1 MVSSSKILTVSYGTF
16 SCTLEGFDDSF
27 EMMKA
32 ISEYFRDLAQEDRYF
47 GAEPPTPDAEMLAR
61 IAEREVARR
70 VDARLEN
77 GGVVLRPSL
86 GQAAAVT
93 TAAAAAA
100 PEAAQDDTPK
110 ATPAPQDT
118 QSVETAADDLPVEA
132 DQDITAVQETD
143 ETDIQADETPEANGI
158 AAIAESVIDTE
169 EEQID
174 ASALED
180 VVAPKA
186 ETARPALTDPSSVAA
201 KLSRI
206 RAVVESNEH
215 REEDIADDFT
225 EDQHAE
231 AFETEEHLTFD
242 DLIDEDFEDELAPA
256 AEIKEDVQDEEFDA
270 DAMARIMADQDDPE
284 AIADAPEAEVL
295 LDDDEDDDGMLADT
309 LASVLA
315 DQDSLDDDDQ
325 IDAPDDLPAEEA
337 ELDGEFEDEAPKKQ
351 LIRSRARVV
360 RVKRAAFDA
369 AVAAGVVEA
378 ADDAENDDAQEVAQ
392 SVTPDIESSLSDEDE
407 EALTRELAN
416 LEDEFVADDD
426 EEDDF
431 DAALASAFE
440 DDDDLEDED
449 EPLEL
454 SQDEDDFDDEDE
466 VAEDKSVDAFFDDQD
481 EDDDEEVSMFAE
493 EDDEDEDDEFSRELE
508 DVFSD
513 ENFEDD
519 LEDLEPSMVAEP
531 EIEVDLSEA
540 VSDVR
545 RAVKMSSPGRA
556 LLTEGKVG
564 EDGSSVSRILDETN
578 QQLDEPEGN
587 RRRNAIA
594 HLRAA
599 VAATRADR
607 ILGGKSKKKEEA
619 DPYREDLA
627 TVVRPRR
634 PQATAQTP
642 RPTRP
647 DQNKPAP
654 LKLVAEQRIDR
665 PEDAAPIRPRR
676 VSRKVEDVAQP
687 ASNDEGFAEYA
698 ERVGAT
704 DLAEM
709 LEAAAA
715 YMSFVEGQDAFS
727 RPQLMAKMREA
738 DATDYSREDR
748 LRSFGTLLREGKIAK
763 LEGGKFAVS
772 DNIGFQPK
780 ALAAG

>member
-100 PEAAQDDTPK
+100 PAGAQDDTPK
-110 ATPAPQDT
+110 ATPAPQES
-118 QSVETAADDLPVEA
+118 QSTETAPDDLPVEA
-132 DQDITAVQETD
+132 DQDITAVQGTD
-143 ETDIQADETPEANGI
+143 NTDIQADETPEANGI
-158 AAIAESVIDTE
+158 EAIAESVIDTE

-270 DAMARIMADQDDPE
+270 DAMARIMTDQDEPE
-284 AIADAPEAEVL
+284 QIADAPEAEVS

-325 IDAPDDLPAEEA
+325 IDASDDLAAEEA

-378 ADDAENDDAQEVAQ
+378 ADDAENGDAQEVAQ

-440 DDDDLEDED
+440 DDDIEDED
-449 EPLEL
+449 EPQEL
-454 SQDEDDFDDEDE
+454 AQDEDEFDDEEE

-607 ILGGKSKKKEEA
+607 ILGGKSKVKEEA

-780 ALAAG
+780 ARAAG

>member
-86 GQAAAVT
+86 GQAAAVST
-93 TAAAAAA
+93 GAAAAA
-100 PEAAQDDTPK
+100 PAAAQDDAPK
-110 ATPAPQDT
+110 ATPVTQEA
-118 QSVETAADDLPVEA
+118 QSVEIAADDLPVEA
-132 DQDITAVQETD
+132 DQDITAVQKTD
-143 ETDIQADETPEANGI
+143 DADIQADETPEANGI

-169 EEQID
+169 EELID

-186 ETARPALTDPSSVAA
+186 DTARPALTDPSSVAA

-215 REEDIADDFT
+215 REDDIADDFT

-270 DAMARIMADQDDPE
+270 DAMARIMADQDEPE
-284 AIADAPEAEVL
+284 AIADAPEAEVS

-325 IDAPDDLPAEEA
+325 IDASDELKAEEA

-378 ADDAENDDAQEVAQ
+378 ADDAENDDAQKVAQ

-440 DDDDLEDED
+440 DDDDLEDEV
-449 EPLEL
+449 EPQEL
-454 SQDEDDFDDEDE
+454 AQDEFDDEDE

-481 EDDDEEVSMFAE
+481 EDDDDEVSMFAE
-493 EDDEDEDDEFSRELE
+493 EDYEDEDDEFSRELE

-780 ALAAG
+780 ARAAG

>member
-1 MVSSSKILTVSYGTF
+1 
-16 SCTLEGFDDSF
+16 
-27 EMMKA
+27 MMKA

-86 GQAAAVT
+86 GQAAAAA
-93 TAAAAAA
+93 TAAAPA
-100 PEAAQDDTPK
+100 AAQDDAPK
-110 ATPAPQDT
+110 TTPAT
-118 QSVETAADDLPVEA
+118 QESQNTEAAPDDLPVEA
-132 DQDITAVQETD
+132 DPDIAAVQESD
-143 ETDIQADETPEANGI
+143 EADIQADETPEANGI

-169 EEQID
+169 EELID

-180 VVAPKA
+180 IVAPKA

-270 DAMARIMADQDDPE
+270 DAMARIMADQDEPE
-284 AIADAPEAEVL
+284 AIADAPEAEVS

-315 DQDSLDDDDQ
+315 DQDSLDDDDE
-325 IDAPDDLPAEEA
+325 IDASDELNAEEA

-449 EPLEL
+449 EPQEL
-454 SQDEDDFDDEDE
+454 AQDEDEFDDEDE

-481 EDDDEEVSMFAE
+481 EDDDDDDDEVSMFAE

-607 ILGGKSKKKEEA
+607 ILGGKSKAKEEA

-780 ALAAG
+780 ARAAG

>member
-100 PEAAQDDTPK
+100 PAAAQDDTPK
-110 ATPAPQDT
+110 ATPVTQDT
-118 QSVETAADDLPVEA
+118 QSTETAPDDLPVEA

-143 ETDIQADETPEANGI
+143 EADIQFDETPEANGI
-158 AAIAESVIDTE
+158 ASIAESVIDTE
-169 EEQID
+169 EELID

-270 DAMARIMADQDDPE
+270 DAMARIMADQDEPE
-284 AIADAPEAEVL
+284 QNADAPEAEVS
-295 LDDDEDDDGMLADT
+295 LDVDEDDDGMLADT

-325 IDAPDDLPAEEA
+325 IDASDELNAEEA

-440 DDDDLEDED
+440 DDDIEDED

-454 SQDEDDFDDEDE
+454 PQDEDEFDDEEE

-607 ILGGKSKKKEEA
+607 ILGGKSKVKEEA

-780 ALAAG
+780 ARAAG

>member
-93 TAAAAAA
+93 TAAAADA
-100 PEAAQDDTPK
+100 PAQDDAPK
-110 ATPAPQDT
+110 ATPAT
-118 QSVETAADDLPVEA
+118 QEVQNTETAPDDLPVDA
-132 DQDITAVQETD
+132 DHDITAVQGTD
-143 ETDIQADETPEANGI
+143 DADIQADETPEANGI

-270 DAMARIMADQDDPE
+270 DAMARIMADQDEPE
-284 AIADAPEAEVL
+284 ATADAPEAEVSL
-295 LDDDEDDDGMLADT
+295 NADENDDGMLADT

-325 IDAPDDLPAEEA
+325 IDASDELNVEEA

-440 DDDDLEDED
+440 DGDDLEDED
-449 EPLEL
+449 EPQEL
-454 SQDEDDFDDEDE
+454 AQDEDEFDDEDE

-519 LEDLEPSMVAEP
+519 LEDLEPSMAAEP

-642 RPTRP
+642 RPSRP

-780 ALAAG
+780 ARAAG

>member
-100 PEAAQDDTPK
+100 PAAAQDDTPK

-143 ETDIQADETPEANGI
+143 DTDIRADETPEANGI

-169 EEQID
+169 EELID

-215 REEDIADDFT
+215 REEDIADDFI

-284 AIADAPEAEVL
+284 AIADAPEAEVSFE
-295 LDDDEDDDGMLADT
+295 DDEDDDDMLADT

-325 IDAPDDLPAEEA
+325 IDASDELAAEEA

-378 ADDAENDDAQEVAQ
+378 ADDAENDDAQEMLQ

-440 DDDDLEDED
+440 DDDDLEEEG

-540 VSDVR
+540 VSEVR

-607 ILGGKSKKKEEA
+607 ILGGKSKAKEEA

-634 PQATAQTP
+634 PQATAQTL

-780 ALAAG
+780 ARAAG

>member
-86 GQAAAVT
+86 GQAAAVA

-100 PEAAQDDTPK
+100 PAAAQDDTPK
-110 ATPAPQDT
+110 ATPAPQET
-118 QSVETAADDLPVEA
+118 QSVETAPDDLPVEA

-143 ETDIQADETPEANGI
+143 DADIQADETPEANGI
-158 AAIAESVIDTE
+158 AAIADSVIDTE

-270 DAMARIMADQDDPE
+270 DAMARIMADQDEPE
-284 AIADAPEAEVL
+284 ATADAPEAEES
-295 LDDDEDDDGMLADT
+295 LDVDEDDDGMLADT

-325 IDAPDDLPAEEA
+325 IDASDEMNAEEA
-337 ELDGEFEDEAPKKQ
+337 ELHGEFEDEAPKKQ

-440 DDDDLEDED
+440 GDDDLEDEV
-449 EPLEL
+449 EPQEL
-454 SQDEDDFDDEDE
+454 AQDDEFEDE
-466 VAEDKSVDAFFDDQD
+466 LEAAEDKSVDAFFDDQD

-607 ILGGKSKKKEEA
+607 ILGGKSKAKEEA

-642 RPTRP
+642 RPSRP

-780 ALAAG
+780 ARAAG

>member
-16 SCTLEGFDDSF
+16 SCTLEGFDNSF

-86 GQAAAVT
+86 GQAAAVST
-93 TAAAAAA
+93 GAAAAA
-100 PEAAQDDTPK
+100 PAAAQDDAPK
-110 ATPAPQDT
+110 ATPAT
-118 QSVETAADDLPVEA
+118 QEVQNTETAPDDLPVDA
-132 DQDITAVQETD
+132 DHDITAVQGTD
-143 ETDIQADETPEANGI
+143 NTDIQADETPEANGI
-158 AAIAESVIDTE
+158 AAIAESIIDTE

-270 DAMARIMADQDDPE
+270 DAMARIMADQDEPE
-284 AIADAPEAEVL
+284 QNADAPEAEVS
-295 LDDDEDDDGMLADT
+295 LDVDEDDDGMLADT

-325 IDAPDDLPAEEA
+325 SDASDEMNAEEA

-440 DDDDLEDED
+440 DGDDLEDED
-449 EPLEL
+449 EPQEL
-454 SQDEDDFDDEDE
+454 AQDDDEFEDE
-466 VAEDKSVDAFFDDQD
+466 LEAVEDKSVDAFFDDQD
-481 EDDDEEVSMFAE
+481 EDDDDEVSMFAE

-607 ILGGKSKKKEEA
+607 ILGGKSKAKEEA

-780 ALAAG
+780 ARAAG